1 MFLHIITASGGF
13 GLNFMLIYGAVK
25 AVAGSY
31 VDAAK
36 IDGASPLQRIWHITL
51 PCIKNTVIF
60 LTIMSLGNVLKGAG
74 GEQLM
79 LFYSAVT
86 KDQSL
91 VIDTWLVWDGMTK
104 LEYSLGAAMSFFQ
117 SAIGMVLVLGFNWI
131 SKKTSEVSIW
141 SGGERYDSES

>member
-1 MFLHIITASGGF
+1 MALFE
-13 GLNFMLIYGAVK
+13 
-25 AVAGSY
+25 
-31 VDAAK
+31 AAK

-74 GEQLM
+74 GEQLL

-141 SGGERYDSES
+141 